1 MCDGEIRLSG
11 FDLDDML
18 IERGVYAELP
28 EMGGVTFAVS
38 MGNERAHIQLLLKAL
53 HEAAAEGR
61 GEGGG
66 GGGGGGTARAA
77 AARVASLT
85 LGLPAAVADA
95 CTPREAYFN
104 ERVAVHICPTLLMPP
119 IPNHLTFTPNPNRPP
134 PPPLL
139 LPPPSERHPV
149 NPSPTPPPPQGVFRF
164 GSGSP

>member
-66 GGGGGGTARAA
+66 EGGGGGPGACCPGEGGEPDARLTGRRRRRVHATGGLLQRARRGTHMSNTSHA
-77 AARVASLT
+77 
-85 LGLPAAVADA
+85 PH
-95 CTPREAYFN
+95 PQ
-104 ERVAVHICPTLLMPP
+104 
-119 IPNHLTFTPNPNRPP
+119 
-134 PPPLL
+134 PLDL
-139 LPPPSERHPV
+139 HP
-149 NPSPTPPPPQGVFRF
+149 
-164 GSGSP
+164 